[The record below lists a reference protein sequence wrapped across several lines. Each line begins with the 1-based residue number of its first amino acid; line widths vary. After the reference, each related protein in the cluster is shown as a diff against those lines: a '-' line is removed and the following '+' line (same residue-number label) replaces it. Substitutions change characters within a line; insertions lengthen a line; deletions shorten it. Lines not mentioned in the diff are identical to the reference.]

1 MIPKALIA
9 VAAVVI
15 LAGAGVGVYFVMNN
29 NNDKDSGSNNLE
41 GFAGLVYGNAN
52 GDAAV
57 DSADVTLINKIIN
70 GDESLDKYPLADA
83 NLDGNVDDEDLQI
96 VNKIINKQPT
106 KITLN
111 DTHSNVEID
120 FPMDKIFAAGGTNM
134 RVLIQVLDMEPKLV
148 ACATT
153 SYYNSNMDYTLTNL
167 LDSGDLPTIG
177 INASKDDFK
186 ALNVV
191 KKEKGLNVAILEN
204 RSITGYNEDSAMAVF
219 KDLNVSVIIMECESI
234 FELRTSLATL
244 GIAMAAQ
251 EKSKQMIDILDN
263 TLDEIKNKAGEKY
276 GTSTVMCITMSN
288 SVSGTLSDYFAMT
301 ELAGGKNLADWTDKT
316 RVFDKGDTW
325 LYQSKYNPE
334 FLFHFKSMKYGE
346 NPTASDLDA
355 YRGYFKE
362 TNAYKAGHYYLING
376 VVPLHVRLAW
386 MAQIMYPDKI
396 DSTWS
401 DQLFQEYLDTFGDL
415 NEGKTKG
422 GEGYFDVT
430 EHDYHWSV

>member
-15 LAGAGVGVYFVMNN
+15 IAGAAVGVYFVTN
-29 NNDKDSGSNNLE
+29 NNDKDSGSNSLE
-41 GFAGLVYGNAN
+41 GFDGLVYGNAN
-52 GDAAV
+52 GDAVV

-83 NLDGNVDDEDLQI
+83 NLDGKVNDADLQI
-96 VNKIINKQPT
+96 VNKIIANQPT
-106 KITLN
+106 KIIVN
-111 DTHSNVEID
+111 DTHNNVEID

-167 LDSGDLPTIG
+167 LDSGDLPTVST
-177 INASKDDFK
+177 AATKDDFK
-186 ALNVV
+186 KLNTI
-191 KKEKGLNVAILEN
+191 KAEKGLNVAILEN
-204 RSITGYNEDSAMAVF
+204 RSITGYNEDAATAIF
-219 KDLNVSVIIMECESI
+219 KDLHVGVLILECESI
-234 FELRTSLATL
+234 FELKTSLATL
-244 GIAMAAQ
+244 GIAIGKQDKA
-251 EKSKQMIDILDN
+251 KQMIDILDN
-263 TLDEIKNKAGEKY
+263 TLNEIKTKAGDKY
-276 GTSTVMCITMSN
+276 GTATVMCITMSN
-288 SVSGTLSDYFAMT
+288 SVSGTLSDYYAMT
-301 ELAGGKNLADWTDKT
+301 QLAGGKNLADWSEKT

-325 LYQSKYNPE
+325 LYESKYNPE
-334 FLFHFKSMKYGE
+334 FLFHFKSMKYGD
-346 NPTASDLDA
+346 NPSATDLDA

-362 TNAYKAGHYYLING
+362 TNAYKDGHYYLING

-396 DSTWS
+396 SSGWS
-401 DQLFQEYLDTFGDL
+401 DEIFQQYLDTFGDL

-422 GEGYFDVT
+422 DSGYFDVT